1 MNPMY
6 QMTSHDAE
14 KSAVQ
19 PAKLEPPGA
28 EPSVAR
34 GAAAGGSSLENPPL
48 RWRAKRKAE
57 VVLRLLRGEP
67 LDAISRQTAV
77 PVPRLEEWRSQ
88 ALSGMEAALQIR
100 ADDDPAQLRLDEANR
115 RIGELSMEV
124 ELLRARCEKQ
134 GPFVG
139 RRSRT

>member
-1 MNPMY
+1 MNPDMPNPV
-6 QMTSHDAE
+6 AE
-14 KSAVQ
+14 KSTVQ
-19 PAKLEPPGA
+19 PSRPELPEA

-34 GAAAGGSSLENPPL
+34 GGAAGSSGLDCPPQ

-67 LDAISRQTAV
+67 LDALSRQTAV
-77 PVPRLEEWRSQ
+77 SIPRLEEWRTQ
-88 ALSGMEAALQIR
+88 ALGGMAAALQIR
-100 ADDDPAQLRLDEANR
+100 DAADPAQLRLDEANR

-124 ELLRARCEKQ
+124 ELLRARCEKP